1 MVCRCDV
8 LHPLTAFNGRGYSCR
23 RRRQRFS
30 FSLSLCVCVT
40 AAAVVD
46 HIKREKK
53 EKRGICA
60 FFLTQLKMKKK
71 KKKKKKN

>member
-1 MVCRCDV
+1 MDV
-8 LHPLTAFNGRGYSCR
+8 AILVGDGASGFL
-23 RRRQRFS
+23 
-30 FSLSLCVCVT
+30 SLSVCVT

-71 KKKKKKN
+71 KKKKN